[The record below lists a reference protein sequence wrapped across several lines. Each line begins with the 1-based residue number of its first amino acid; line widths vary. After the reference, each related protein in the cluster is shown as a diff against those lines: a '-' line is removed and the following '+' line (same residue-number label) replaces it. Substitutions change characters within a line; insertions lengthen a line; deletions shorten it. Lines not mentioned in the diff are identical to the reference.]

1 LHTGLMQLDDAA
13 ITAVSNQRLEA
24 VRSAAIQ
31 YWSRNGSS
39 TAKLDEI
46 RDKAASYYGVKFE
59 PLMGHEVP
67 TCSVWGSGSFSTGY
81 IELGEA
87 KLLKEKLGWSPANYA
102 GVVSNNDNQEKCK
115 ARKVAG
121 EFNLKVAAV
130 DFPTW
135 YRENIDKKSKSPTA
149 DTQFFYPPGSG
160 YVPTEAEL
168 RRRFEI
174 RQRFE
179 REALVPEM
187 KERFGELPFSA
198 SLRGYNFPIMTKE
211 AARQVDDTHPA
222 DLSYVDSKG
231 HALYPGWQAG
241 ATDGMIRDGIP
252 VYRSSLIA
260 VQPATTFEL
269 AQSVDSGELLALAPG
284 IRIKQEDI
292 PAEAKDV
299 QNALK
304 QTDDYVLCA
313 LKATGML
320 RLWSLSVD
328 PITVE
333 YRTVDERSV
342 EVKQRAVLVGSRLY
356 CGRDAF
362 GQNLGDFAELA
373 TL

>member
-1 LHTGLMQLDDAA
+1 MQLDDAA

-24 VRSAAIQ
+24 VRSAAIT
-31 YWSRNGSS
+31 YWRRSGSS
-39 TAKLDEI
+39 TARLDEL
-46 RDKAASYYGVKFE
+46 RDQAASRYDVKFE
-59 PLMGHEVP
+59 PLMGHDVP
-67 TCSVWGSGSFSTGY
+67 TCAVWGSGSFSTGY
-81 IELGEA
+81 IELCEA
-87 KLLKEKLGWSPANYA
+87 KLLKEKLGWSPVNYV

-149 DTQFFYPPGSG
+149 ETQFFYPPGSED
-160 YVPTEAEL
+160 VPAEAVL

-174 RQRFE
+174 RQKFE
-179 REALVPEM
+179 RDALAPEM
-187 KERFGELPFSA
+187 KEKLGELPLSA
-198 SLRGYNFPIMTKE
+198 SLRGYNFPNMTQ

-222 DLSYVDSKG
+222 DLSYVDSNG

-241 ATDGMIRDGIP
+241 ATAGMIRDGIP

-284 IRIKQEDI
+284 IRIKQEDV

-313 LKATGML
+313 LKATGLL
-320 RLWSLSVD
+320 RLWSLSKE

-333 YRTVDERSV
+333 YRTLDERSV
-342 EVKQRAVLVGSRLY
+342 KVKQRAVLVGGRLY

-373 TL
+373 NV

>member
-1 LHTGLMQLDDAA
+1 MQLDDAA
-13 ITAVSNQRLEA
+13 ITAVSNQRLE
-24 VRSAAIQ
+24 VVDSAAIK
-31 YWSRNGSS
+31 YWRRNGSS
-39 TAKLDEI
+39 TSKSDEL

-59 PLMGHEVP
+59 PLMGHDVP
-67 TCSVWGSGSFSTGY
+67 ICLVWGSGSFSTGY
-81 IELGEA
+81 IELCKA
-87 KLLKEKLGWSPANYA
+87 KLLKEKLGWSPVNYV
-102 GVVSNNDNQEKCK
+102 GVVSNNDNPEKCK

-121 EFNLKVAAV
+121 EFNLKAAAV
-130 DFPTW
+130 DFPAW

-149 DTQFFYPPGSG
+149 ETQFFYPPDSD
-160 YVPTEAEL
+160 YVPAEAEL
-168 RRRFEI
+168 RQRFEI

-179 REALVPEM
+179 REALVPEI
-187 KERFGELPFSA
+187 KEKFGEIPFSA

-211 AARQVDDTHPA
+211 VARQVDDTHPA
-222 DLSYVDSKG
+222 DLSYVDIKG
-231 HALYPGWQAG
+231 HAIYPGWQAG
-241 ATDGMIRDGIP
+241 ATAGMIQDGIP

-284 IRIKQEDI
+284 IRIRQEDT

-313 LKATGML
+313 LKATGLL
-320 RLWSLSVD
+320 RLWSLSTE

-342 EVKQRAVLVGSRLY
+342 EVKQRAVLVGNRLY

-362 GQNLGDFAELA
+362 GQNLSDFAELA
-373 TL
+373 NL